1 MMDIIALIGR
11 ILFALLFLGSAFG
24 HLANAGAMAPYAESK
39 GLPAPKL
46 GVQLSGAWLL
56 AGGLFVLLGLWGDLG
71 ALMLFLFLLPAAFL
85 FHNFWTVADPQAKQG
100 EQAQFMKN
108 IALAGAALLI
118 FVAYHSGVIHWTVTG
133 PLF

>member
-1 MMDIIALIGR
+1 MDIIALIGR

-24 HLANAGAMAPYAESK
+24 HMANAEAMAPYAESK
-39 GLPAPKL
+39 GLPSPKL
-46 GVQLSGAWLL
+46 SVIASGVWLL

-71 ALMLFLFLLPAAFL
+71 ALMLFVFLLSSGFL

-108 IALAGAALLI
+108 IALAGAALLV
-118 FVAYHSGVIHWTVTG
+118 FVLYSKDVIGWTVTG